1 MPHKG
6 ARQQG
11 KQDEDCRYPC
21 GKTWQSIGDALE
33 LGEIKWV
40 GHCAVSVA
48 GRMADHH
55 SLPSHHDLRGP
66 AFDLRE
72 VAVQHTYEQQGW
84 GGACRCKEDQPIP
97 PMQRAGPL
105 L

>member
-1 MPHKG
+1 
-6 ARQQG
+6 
-11 KQDEDCRYPC
+11 
-21 GKTWQSIGDALE
+21 
-33 LGEIKWV
+33 
-40 GHCAVSVA
+40 
-48 GRMADHH
+48 MADHH